1 MRNIPEFQQYR
12 DRGEAITM
20 VTSYDAWSARLA
32 AEAGIDALL
41 VGDSVAMVVH
51 GLPDTVHADVD
62 MLALHTAAVR
72 RGAGEQQVIVADM
85 PFPCHRLGPERAL
98 EAADR
103 LMKAGANA
111 LKVEGIRGHETT
123 VRHLVDSGVPV
134 MGHLGLTPQ
143 QVNTLGGYKVQ
154 GRDPEAASR
163 IKADALATEQAGAFA
178 LVLECVPAELARGIT
193 EQLHVP
199 TIGIGSG
206 VGCSGQILVLQDLLG
221 LNGEF
226 HPKFLRTYLNGRTQ
240 VVDAL
245 RRYREDVRSAA
256 FPSPAESFA

>member
-1 MRNIPEFQQYR
+1 MRNIPDFQQYR
-12 DRGEAITM
+12 DRHEPITM

-32 AEAGIDALL
+32 VEAGIDALL
-41 VGDSVAMVVH
+41 VGDSVAMVMH
-51 GLPDTVHADVD
+51 GLPDTVHADID
-62 MLALHTAAVR
+62 MMVLHTAAVR
-72 RGAGEQQVIVADM
+72 RGAGDRQLVIADM
-85 PFPCHRLGPERAL
+85 PFPTHRLGPEKAL

-111 LKVEGIRGHETT
+111 IKIEGIRGHETT
-123 VRHLVDSGVPV
+123 IRHLVDSGVPV

-143 QVNTLGGYKVQ
+143 QVHTLGGYKVQ
-154 GRDPEAASR
+154 GRDPEAASQMR
-163 IKADALATEQAGAFA
+163 EDALATEQAGAFA
-178 LVLECVPAELARGIT
+178 LVLECVPAERARSIT

-221 LNGEF
+221 LNGDF
-226 HPKFLRTYLNGRTQ
+226 HPRFLRTYLDGRTQ

-245 RRYREDVRSAA
+245 QRYREDVRSAA